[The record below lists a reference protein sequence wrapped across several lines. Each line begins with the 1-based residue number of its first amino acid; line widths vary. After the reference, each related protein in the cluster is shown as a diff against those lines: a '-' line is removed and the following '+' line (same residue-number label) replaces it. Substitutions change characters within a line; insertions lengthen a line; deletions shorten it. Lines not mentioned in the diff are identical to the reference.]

1 MTPLIQRMSRLL
13 PYPGD
18 NAHWFDLGE
27 LSGDVE
33 TFDFNDERLFR
44 MPFQRTMIVVGQPG
58 AESDLAVLVLSADN
72 SITIAPTFAPK
83 IDGATRAVFGLGPF
97 VAFRTPEGLRLHR
110 ADSIPRETVHL
121 CLAAIYTLVTGLD
134 GAEIEAHASE
144 PDRGYTSKRRMANGK
159 PPLRYSWRTVTV
171 GGPKSE
177 HRDALGGT
185 HASPR
190 AHTRRGH
197 WRNLRT
203 GKRVWVRDCKVG
215 DAALGSVFHDYKVE
229 REEVTG

>member
-1 MTPLIQRMSRLL
+1 MTPLIQRWARIL

-18 NAHWFDLGE
+18 GAHWFDIGT
-27 LSGDVE
+27 LSGE
-33 TFDFNDERLFR
+33 TEAFDWSDDRIARL
-44 MPFQRTMIVVGQPG
+44 PFQRTMIVAKDKRGDECAILALCATGSVTLAGDFLHAGEHKQVGPF
-58 AESDLAVLVLSADN
+58 
-72 SITIAPTFAPK
+72 TYF
-83 IDGATRAVFGLGPF
+83 ATR
-97 VAFRTPEGLRLHR
+97 EGLRLHR
-110 ADSIPRETVHL
+110 IDGIPRETVHL
-121 CLAAIYTLVTGLD
+121 CLALVHKLVTQLD
-134 GAEIEAHASE
+134 SGAAAAFASE

-159 PPLRYSWRTVTV
+159 PPLRYSWRTVLV

-197 WRNLRT
+197 WRSLRT

-215 DAALGSVFHDYKVE
+215 DAALGSVFHDYRVE
-229 REEVTG
+229 SVEVTG